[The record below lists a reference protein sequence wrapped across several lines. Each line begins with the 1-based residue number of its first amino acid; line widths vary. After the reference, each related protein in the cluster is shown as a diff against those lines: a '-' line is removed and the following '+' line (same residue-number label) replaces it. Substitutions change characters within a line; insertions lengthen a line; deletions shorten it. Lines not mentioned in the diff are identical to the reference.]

1 MSRYHGACEMYSAI
15 YGEKVQHITK
25 KPART
30 WNMGIDGFA
39 LLIESGRSCTSLPG
53 CIQVLLSAKFFAREL
68 SDGYSIN
75 IRAIP
80 IKTN

>member
-1 MSRYHGACEMYSAI
+1 
-15 YGEKVQHITK
+15 
-25 KPART
+25 
-30 WNMGIDGFA
+30 MGIDRFA

-53 CIQVLLSAKFFAREL
+53 CIQVLLAAKFLAREL
-68 SDGYSIN
+68 SDGYSID